1 MQVISFSH
9 PILIYTSLAK
19 VDNLETLTYPFRK
32 RIVMNVIAKKIFND
46 AAKKY
51 PNDRVALMDIYKQL
65 DKNDFSSPE
74 ELKAV
79 YSTLDNF
86 KYKNKWWVI
95 DVGGNN
101 LRIICFIQFVNK
113 RLYVKHIVNH
123 ADYDKLTDKY
133 RRSNNKD

>member
-1 MQVISFSH
+1 
-9 PILIYTSLAK
+9 
-19 VDNLETLTYPFRK
+19 
-32 RIVMNVIAKKIFND
+32 MNVIAKKIFND